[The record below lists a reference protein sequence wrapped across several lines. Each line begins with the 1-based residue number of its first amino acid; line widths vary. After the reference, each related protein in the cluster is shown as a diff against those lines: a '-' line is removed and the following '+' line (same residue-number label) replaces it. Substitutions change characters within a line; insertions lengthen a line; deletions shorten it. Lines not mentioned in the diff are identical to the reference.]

1 MRTFDVRPQSHLK
14 RVCCDRCGR
23 ASDID
28 GLDHEFHEFVSISHT
43 AGYGSIF
50 GDGTSVE
57 VDLCQYCMREVLGE
71 WLRIK
76 DQEE

>member
-1 MRTFDVRPQSHLK
+1 MKEFDARPQSYLK

-23 ASDID
+23 TSDTD
-28 GLDHEFHEFVSISHT
+28 GLDHEFHEFVSISHK

-50 GDGTSVE
+50 GDGNSVE
-57 VDLCQYCMREVLGE
+57 ADLCQHCIRDVLGN

-76 DQEE
+76 SG